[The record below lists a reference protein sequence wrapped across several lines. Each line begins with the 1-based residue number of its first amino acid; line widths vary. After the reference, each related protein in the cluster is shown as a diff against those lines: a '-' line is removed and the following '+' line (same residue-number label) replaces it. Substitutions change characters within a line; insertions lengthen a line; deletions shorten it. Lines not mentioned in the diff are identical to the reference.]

1 MGLCYDYYE
10 VTFGSVTKKET
21 DSICIKATRKPT
33 IKEAEEFCKRDM
45 RLLRYEYV
53 VNVRWL
59 SMYEALNIFDMS
71 DNYEWPVFGREEGK
85 I

>member
-1 MGLCYDYYE
+1 MQ
-10 VTFGSVTKKET
+10 
-21 DSICIKATRKPT
+21 
-33 IKEAEEFCKRDM
+33 
-45 RLLRYEYV
+45 LLGYEYV
-53 VNVRWL
+53 VNVKWM